1 MKPTRTLNTM
11 NWKFIAFGFLASGW
25 ILSGCTPERSGA
37 TGWAYND
44 TANGGFE
51 RRPYGE
57 QETAPGLVF
66 IEGGTFTMGQI
77 EDDLTSNWDNIPRRV
92 TVPSFYLDETEVTNS
107 FWLEYLHWLNRVYG
121 DTYREVVL
129 RALPDTLVWR
139 EKLAFNEPYVDYYLR
154 HPAYQDYPVVG
165 VSWNQANDF
174 CKWRTDRVNEQL
186 LVREGLIAHSPEA
199 QIDEEFFT
207 TDTYLAGQYTPE
219 TVTEGLTDLR
229 PGSSGARNVRFED
242 GLFQPAYRL
251 PTEAEWEYAALGLI
265 GNSYAELISDRR
277 TYPWDGHYTRDDDS
291 RGRNYGGMNANFVRG
306 RGDYMGVAGSL
317 NDGAAATAP
326 VYEFMPND
334 YGLYNMAGNVNEW
347 VMDVYRP
354 YNSVDAEEFRPFRGN
369 VYQTTQRNAE
379 GELADKY
386 DFVVYDIAEL
396 ESDLT
401 AYEKAARINFTKEEE
416 NLVSNIFTA
425 IEAAKEE
432 IKLKRLEEGQEQISE
447 AKELV
452 TDSDELIAADLL
464 DLFVRNVEA
473 SPGELRYRDVT
484 VEESLGRDNYRKA
497 DNIDHLDGDFESSIR
512 YSDPDFQS
520 PGKKNE
526 TMYGYGKTSLINNRA
541 RVYKGGGWNDRSYW
555 LSPGTRRF
563 LDEDN
568 ASAAI
573 GFRCAMDRVGSQT
586 LNAPR

>member
-1 MKPTRTLNTM
+1 M
-11 NWKFIAFGFLASGW
+11 NWKFIALGFFATT
-25 ILSGCTPERSGA
+25 LSFTSCAPERSGA

-44 TANGGFE
+44 TSNGGFE
-51 RRPYGE
+51 RRPYLG

-66 IEGGTFTMGQI
+66 IEGGTFTMGQV
-77 EDDLTSNWDNIPRRV
+77 EDDLTTNWDNIPRRV
-92 TVPSFYLDETEVTNS
+92 TVPSFYMDETEVTNS
-107 FWLEYLHWLNRVYG
+107 FWLEYVYWLNRVYG
-121 DTYREVVL
+121 ETYREVVI

-139 EKLAFNEPYVDYYLR
+139 EKLSFNEPYVDYYLR

-186 LVREGLIAHSPEA
+186 LVREGLIAHNPEA

-207 TDTYLAGQYTPE
+207 TEAYLAGQYTPE
-219 TVTEGLTDLR
+219 NVTEGLTDYR

-251 PTEAEWEYAALGLI
+251 PTEAEWEFAALGLI

-277 TYPWDGHYTRDDDS
+277 TYPWDGHYTRNDNS
-291 RGRNYGGMNANFVRG
+291 REREYGGMNANFARG

-317 NDGAAATAP
+317 NDGAAATAN
-326 VYEFMPND
+326 VYQFAPND

-354 YNSVDAEEFRPFRGN
+354 YNTVDVEEFRPFRGN
-369 VYQTTQRNAE
+369 VYQTVQRNAE
-379 GELADKY
+379 GVLADKY
-386 DFVVYDIAEL
+386 DFVVYDISAL
-396 ESDLT
+396 EADLK
-401 AYEKAARINFTKEEE
+401 AYEKAAMKNFTDEEA
-416 NLVSNIFTA
+416 NLVANIFNA

-432 IKLKRLEEGQEQISE
+432 IKVKRIEEGQEQIAE

-452 TDSDELIAADLL
+452 IDSEEMVAPDLL
-464 DLFVRNVEA
+464 DLFVRNVA
-473 SPGELRYRDVT
+473 SAPGELRYRDVT
-484 VEESLGRDNYRKA
+484 VEESLGRDNYRQA
-497 DNIDHLDGDFESSIR
+497 NNIDYLDGDFNSSIR
-512 YSDPDFQS
+512 YSENDLQS
-520 PGKKNE
+520 TGNAE
-526 TMYGYGKTSLINNRA
+526 DLMYGYGSTSLINNRS

-563 LDEDN
+563 LDEDK

-573 GFRCAMDRVGSQT
+573 GFRCAMDRLGSQT
-586 LNAPR
+586 LNSPR

>member
-11 NWKFIAFGFLASGW
+11 NWKFIALGFFATT
-25 ILSGCTPERSGA
+25 LSFTSCAPERSGA

-44 TANGGFE
+44 TSNGGFE
-51 RRPYGE
+51 RRPYLG

-66 IEGGTFTMGQI
+66 IEGGTFTMGQV
-77 EDDLTSNWDNIPRRV
+77 EDDLTTNWDNIPRRV
-92 TVPSFYLDETEVTNS
+92 TVPSFYMDETEVTNS
-107 FWLEYLHWLNRVYG
+107 FWLEYVYWLNRVYG
-121 DTYREVVL
+121 ETYREVVI

-139 EKLAFNEPYVDYYLR
+139 EKLSFNEPYVDYYLR

-186 LVREGLIAHSPEA
+186 LVREGLIAHNPEA

-207 TDTYLAGQYTPE
+207 TEAYLAGQYTPE
-219 TVTEGLTDLR
+219 NVTEGLTDYR

-251 PTEAEWEYAALGLI
+251 PTEAEWEFAALGLI

-277 TYPWDGHYTRDDDS
+277 TYPWDGHYTRNDNS
-291 RGRNYGGMNANFVRG
+291 REREYGGMNANFARG

-317 NDGAAATAP
+317 NDGAAATAN
-326 VYEFMPND
+326 VYQFAPND

-354 YNSVDAEEFRPFRGN
+354 YNTVDVEEFRPFRGN
-369 VYQTTQRNAE
+369 VYQTVQRNAE
-379 GELADKY
+379 GVLADKY
-386 DFVVYDIAEL
+386 DFVVYDISAL
-396 ESDLT
+396 EADLK
-401 AYEKAARINFTKEEE
+401 AYEKAAMKNFTDEEA
-416 NLVSNIFTA
+416 NLVANIFNA

-432 IKLKRLEEGQEQISE
+432 IKVKRIEEGQEQIAE

-452 TDSDELIAADLL
+452 IDSEEMVAPDLL
-464 DLFVRNVEA
+464 DLFVRNVA
-473 SPGELRYRDVT
+473 SAPGELRYRDVT
-484 VEESLGRDNYRKA
+484 VEESLGRDNYRQA
-497 DNIDHLDGDFESSIR
+497 NNIDYLDGNFNSSIR
-512 YSDPDFQS
+512 YSENDLQS
-520 PGKKNE
+520 TGNAE
-526 TMYGYGKTSLINNRA
+526 DLMYGYGSTSLINNRS

-563 LDEDN
+563 LDEDK

-573 GFRCAMDRVGSQT
+573 GFRCAMDRLGSQT
-586 LNAPR
+586 LNSPR